1 MSLYTISDNT
11 IKKIKKKHL
20 LLNITTVIIAG
31 IVLNLMMFFVL
42 NDNDVFFPSL
52 GLFVVI
58 MSITVFF
65 SLRVGLKNIEK
76 ALKGIQYSIDDEKLT
91 IRNSDSEQY
100 NILKDYIKS
109 IDKNKKDVIIILK
122 NGKKIHVNKN
132 LENIDD
138 LTHKLERLSANQA
151 I

>member
-31 IVLNLMMFFVL
+31 IIINLMMFFVL
-42 NDNDVFFPSL
+42 NDNDVFFLSL

-138 LTHKLERLSANQA
+138 LIHKLERLSANQA